1 MKNQHINRRDFL
13 NIVGITA
20 ATTTAALYG
29 CAPKDQGGSGS
40 KASSPVPTDQMT
52 YRTFPGLGDKV
63 SLLGYGCMRWPTI
76 PSPDGKGDLIDQDAG
91 LCHRPWGELFRYVA
105 RLCAGLVG
113 KGYGDCP

>member
-20 ATTTAALYG
+20 ATTTAVLYG

-63 SLLGYGCMRWPTI
+63 SLLGYGCMRWPTTLH
-76 PSPDGKGDLIDQDAG
+76 PTGK
-91 LCHRPWGELFRYVA
+91 VT
-105 RLCAGLVG
+105 
-113 KGYGDCP
+113 

>member
-52 YRTFPGLGDKV
+52 YRTF
-63 SLLGYGCMRWPTI
+63 S
-76 PSPDGKGDLIDQDAG
+76 
-91 LCHRPWGELFRYVA
+91 
-105 RLCAGLVG
+105 
-113 KGYGDCP
+113 